1 METLLRIVQNE
12 YTQMT
17 KRQLGVVENCSELKQ
32 GVTNRLLSQVWKKKT
47 SLQNIYILR
56 ENDEMVHNL
65 QYIIF
70 RF

>member
-1 METLLRIVQNE
+1 MRIVQNE

-17 KRQLGVVENCSELKQ
+17 IRQLGVVENCSELKL
-32 GVTNRLLSQVWKKKT
+32 GMTNRLLGQVWKKKT